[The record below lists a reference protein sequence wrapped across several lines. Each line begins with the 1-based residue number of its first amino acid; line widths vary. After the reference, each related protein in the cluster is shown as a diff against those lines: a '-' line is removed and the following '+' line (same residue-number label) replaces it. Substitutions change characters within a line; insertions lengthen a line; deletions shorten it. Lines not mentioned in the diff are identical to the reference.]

1 MTVCKVS
8 TVPVYKKKKRLVISG
23 KVKCLSTSLAVLQYF
38 HGSTV
43 VLPRQYFSTAKEVL
57 GLDKTLSI
65 SSFLSG
71 YNHRLFHQ
79 SVVAVLKVQVLSLGR

>member
-1 MTVCKVS
+1 MFEYFPC
-8 TVPVYKKKKRLVISG
+8 
-23 KVKCLSTSLAVLQYF
+23 STSVLSRQYCSTSPSVLQYF

-43 VLPRQYFSTAKEVL
+43 VLRRQYFSTAKEVL
-57 GLDKTLSI
+57 GLDKSLSI
-65 SSFLSG
+65 SSFLSE

>member
-1 MTVCKVS
+1 MLAL
-8 TVPVYKKKKRLVISG
+8 R
-23 KVKCLSTSLAVLQYF
+23 LSTSLAVLQYF

-79 SVVAVLKVQVLSLGR
+79 STVAVLLVWVLSLGR

>member
-1 MTVCKVS
+1 MKEPCQSVQFFSFKTDS
-8 TVPVYKKKKRLVISG
+8 E
-23 KVKCLSTSLAVLQYF
+23 CLSTSLAVLQYF

-43 VLPRQYFSTAKEVL
+43 VLRRQYFSTAKEVL
-57 GLDKTLSI
+57 GLDKSLSI
-65 SSFLSG
+65 SSFLSE